1 MALSTVSGVESD
13 FTILSN
19 ERVID
24 MDDVIAMLD
33 PDTSQFTTMLMKV
46 ARGGAFSSK
55 VQWLEDQLFPR
66 LSAVGSGGYASQ
78 STSTTVPVSTGQGAY
93 FRVNDMLRNAR
104 TGECLLVTAVSGD
117 NLTCNRALGS
127 VAYAA
132 GLSGDQLLIIGNSA
146 PQGASLGTQLIT
158 QRVPQY
164 NYTLIQRQPYGFTR
178 TLMASKLYGGPEP
191 NKERKKK
198 AVEHKRAI
206 EYTLFWGARS
216 LNTTGSQPQGTA
228 GGLFEFIA
236 TNVNNAAGS
245 LTKTL
250 LDTYMRNILQHG
262 DGDNKVFFCSPVIAL
277 AISGFLRDAWQPVT
291 TDARL
296 WGAKVDGFI
305 SGAYGFRVPVVVK
318 RDWNDFST
326 SSTQYGG
333 WGFVVDME
341 NMEYTSLRD
350 TALLQDR
357 QAPDA
362 DAYDEE
368 YLTEFSCKPKVE
380 QTHGIIQGVTG

>member
-1 MALSTVSGVESD
+1 MAISTITGVESD

-24 MDDVIAMLD
+24 MDDVISMLD

-46 ARGGAFSSK
+46 AKGTAFSSK
-55 VQWLEDQLFPR
+55 VEWLEDQLFPR
-66 LSAVGSGGYASQ
+66 LATVDVAGYADG
-78 STSTTVPVSTGQGAY
+78 TANVAVPVTTGQGAY
-93 FRVNDMLRNAR
+93 FRANDVLRNAR
-104 TGECLLVTAVSGD
+104 TGECLIVVSISVDNVTVS
-117 NLTCNRALGS
+117 RANGR
-127 VAYAA
+127 VTHAA
-132 GLSGDQLLIIGNSA
+132 GLSGDQLLIIGNSSA
-146 PQGASLGTQLIT
+146 QGASLGTRLIT
-158 QRVPQY
+158 KRVAQY

-198 AVEHKRAI
+198 GVEHKRAI
-206 EYTLFWGARS
+206 EYTLFWGSRS
-216 LNTTGSQPQGTA
+216 LNTSGSQPQGTA
-228 GGLFEFIA
+228 GGLFEFVT
-236 TNVNNAAGS
+236 TNVKNAAGS

-250 LDTYMRNILQHG
+250 LDSYMKDFLQHG
-262 DGDNKVFFCSPVIAL
+262 TENVVLFASPIVSL

-291 TDARL
+291 VDTRL

-333 WGFVVDME
+333 WAFLVDMD
-341 NMEYTSLRD
+341 NVEYDSLRD

-357 QAPDA
+357 QANDA
-362 DAYDEE
+362 DTYDEE
-368 YLTEFSCKPKVE
+368 YLTEFSVKVKQE
-380 QTHGIIQGVTG
+380 QTHGIICGCTS